1 MTPEEEGLTERLL
14 TRCESLED
22 WAARLLIDKD
32 ELRMRIQLL
41 DAALF
46 GPGTVLAL
54 PNVHAADELK
64 RRLADQLRGWVESL
78 ASAHEDDILQEG
90 WLCLASIHELRALD
104 VLTRTEAVSHRFDL
118 TAALTAVRPELVEG
132 FGELPEL
139 N

>member
-1 MTPEEEGLTERLL
+1 MTPEEEGIFNRVM

-22 WAARLLIDKD
+22 WANRLQISQD
-32 ELRMRIQLL
+32 ELRLRLQLV

-46 GPGTVLAL
+46 GPHEVVAL
-54 PNVHAADELK
+54 PNPTVADELK
-64 RRLADQLRGWVESL
+64 RRLAHQLRGWVESL